1 MKKTLLI
8 LLCLVMSFGVATA
21 AANFDGT
28 KKYRFSCAQNLSG
41 ALALGKYHGS
51 QAYLYYDISP
61 ETADDAWWYIKKEG
75 NGYTI
80 MNAVDQ
86 TYITYYPERI
96 ENVAKGLVLTEAP
109 QGESS
114 LWTFEEMNNFLVIK
128 SVESPDQWWNLRQ
141 DGSYLM
147 GTYGGSGSMNELFV
161 IYDENG
167 QEVGVDK
174 PLSGLSSALDSV
186 RLNNKQLV
194 YDQTSKQY
202 FFPLPQSMEA
212 GENYTAKL
220 TYKLKSGY
228 EDYTLTFDGQTP
240 AADST
245 ITIENI
251 TCERTYELSL
261 NDQDGEMKASAQVQF
276 TFLPLVEVNVSSC
289 NGTYYTTGTIRVTDS
304 NFEGHDSTLTAAY
317 RYRGATAQGK
327 HKKAYAIKMRDAE
340 GNSVDHEFFGL
351 RNDNNW
357 ILDAMAIDPACMRNR
372 VSTDLWNDFSTPPY
386 YKDREKKARTG
397 TRGRFV
403 EVFLNGAYHG
413 IYCMTEKMD
422 RKQLKLKKYVDAATS
437 PTGEEEVHGVL
448 YKSAQWSYEVLM
460 GHDMGQEYF
469 PGNTPR
475 RYHNTLGRETWAEFE
490 IKYPDYEDEAV
501 EWEPLYNAVNF
512 VATSSQ
518 DEFERQVA
526 DYFDYPM
533 LKDYY
538 LFIEL
543 LLATDNHGKNM
554 FYYAYDRLGEEGDK
568 LGLAPWDL
576 DGVWGCRWDG
586 SYQADSQYG
595 YPTIDLNADLDF
607 EEFLWKYEHGQ
618 MTLFYKLN
626 KMESWKNELKE
637 RYAELR
643 TTYFNEKSLN
653 ARVENYAG
661 LFADSKADKREES
674 RWDIY
679 HSDIQTAASYMTN
692 WMETRIKT
700 LDEKYGFD
708 PTTVGINDAKA
719 EAYFSVTGGK
729 GCLAI
734 QCGKAQEATIYNM
747 AGAMVR
753 RVSLHEGLNAVNGLA
768 AGIYVVNGKKVIV
781 E

>member
-1 MKKTLLI
+1 M
-8 LLCLVMSFGVATA
+8 VMSFDVASA
-21 AANFDGT
+21 AINFDGT
-28 KKYRFSCAQNLSG
+28 KKYRFSCATNLSG
-41 ALALGKYHGS
+41 SLVLGKYHGS
-51 QAYLYYDISP
+51 QAYLYYDIST
-61 ETADDAWWYIKKEG
+61 ETADDAWWYIQKEG
-75 NGYTI
+75 SGYTI
-80 MNAVDQ
+80 MNAVDE
-86 TYITYYPERI
+86 TYITYNPERI
-96 ENVAKGLVLTEAP
+96 ENVAKGLVLSTTP
-109 QGESS
+109 QGAASQ
-114 LWTFEEMNNFLVIK
+114 WTFEEINNYLVIK
-128 SVESPDQWWNLRQ
+128 SVEEPGQWWNLRQ
-141 DGSYLM
+141 DGTYLM
-147 GTYGGSGSMNELFV
+147 GTYGGSGSINELFV
-161 IYDENG
+161 IYDEDG
-167 QEVGVDK
+167 HEVGIER
-174 PLSGLSSALDSV
+174 PLTELPAALDSV

-202 FFPLPQSMEA
+202 FFPLPQTMNA
-212 GENYTAKL
+212 GDDFTATL
-220 TYKLKSGY
+220 TYKLKDAY
-228 EDYTLTFDGQTP
+228 KDYVLTLDGKTP
-240 AADST
+240 DANSQ
-245 ITIENI
+245 ITIEDIN
-251 TCERTYELSL
+251 CEQTYEMALS
-261 NDQDGEMKASAQVQF
+261 NADGEKKASIQVQF

-289 NGTYYTTGTIRVTDS
+289 NGSYYTTGSIRVTDS
-304 NFEGHDSTLTAAY
+304 NFTGHDSTLTAAY

-327 HKKAYAIKMRDAE
+327 SKKAYAIKLRDAA
-340 GNSVDHEFFGL
+340 GNSVDHEFLGL

-422 RKQLKLKKYVDAATS
+422 RKQLKLKKYVDASTS
-437 PTGEEEVHGVL
+437 LTGEEEIHGVL

-460 GHDMGQEYF
+460 GHDTDQEYF
-469 PGNTPR
+469 PGHAPR
-475 RYHNTLGRETWAEFE
+475 NYHNTLGNETWAEFE

-518 DEFERQVA
+518 TTFERSVA

-538 LFIEL
+538 LFIDL

-554 FYYAYDRLGEEGDK
+554 FYYAYDRQGEEGDK

-586 SYQADSQYG
+586 NYSIDDYYG
-595 YPTIDLNADLDF
+595 YEKVDLAGDMDL
-607 EEFLWKYEHGQ
+607 ESFLWKYEHGQ

-626 KMESWKNELKE
+626 KMSSWANDLKE

-643 TTYFNEKSLN
+643 ATYFKEESLK
-653 ARVENYAG
+653 ARVENYAK
-661 LFADSKADKREES
+661 LFADSKADNREEN
-674 RWDIY
+674 RWSQY
-679 HSDIQTAASYMTN
+679 HNGIQTAADYMTN
-692 WMETRIKT
+692 WIDDRIKA
-700 LDEKYGFD
+700 LDEKYGYD
-708 PTTVGINDAKA
+708 PAMAAIDDAKA
-719 EAYFSVTGGK
+719 ENYFKVTGDK
-729 GCLAI
+729 GCMAI
-734 QCGKAQEATIYNM
+734 RCGKAQHATVYNLS
-747 AGAMVR
+747 GAMVR
-753 RVSLHEGLNAVNGLA
+753 RVQLNEGLNTIHGLA